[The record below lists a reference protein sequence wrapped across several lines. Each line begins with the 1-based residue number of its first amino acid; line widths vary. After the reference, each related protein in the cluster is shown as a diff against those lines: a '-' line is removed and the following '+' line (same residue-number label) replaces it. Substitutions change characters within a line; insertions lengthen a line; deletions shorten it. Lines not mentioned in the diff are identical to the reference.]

1 LIWILRKI
9 AWYWKLEQIWQLG
22 RQEKRMVF
30 LLMLDVVVKV
40 QQVGGQVAK
49 VAETQNSPPKLRRDF
64 STLQSRITGKHH
76 RQASP
81 ASITARQITCPS
93 SENPLN
99 LDQFADLLLL
109 LPTKILFQ
117 NSGRLENHTQS
128 SIFHLKKPP

>member
-1 LIWILRKI
+1 LDLEENSLILEAGADMANWKPRREDGIL
-9 AWYWKLEQIWQLG
+9 ADVGCCCQGPAGG
-22 RQEKRMVF
+22 RSSCK
-30 LLMLDVVVKV
+30 
-40 QQVGGQVAK
+40 
-49 VAETQNSPPKLRRDF
+49 SRRDTKL
-64 STLQSRITGKHH
+64 SAKTPPRLLNTAKPHH